1 MSIAE
6 KKCFNYIQLAE
17 VMPFVLEISLS
28 AISILTGQKKSSPK
42 RGGSKMCFFLD
53 T

>member
-28 AISILTGQKKSSPK
+28 GISILTGQKKRQSEK
-42 RGGSKMCFFLD
+42 KGQKYVFLE